1 VAVPVHQCLIEF
13 VRRLHQGGKSAMY
26 NCVIAVTVGDLVC
39 ESEETAAV
47 DDASTETVT
56 TDQPCDE

>member
-1 VAVPVHQCLIEF
+1 
-13 VRRLHQGGKSAMY
+13 MY

-56 TDQPCDE
+56 TDQPCDEQHWQTTLLAAHR